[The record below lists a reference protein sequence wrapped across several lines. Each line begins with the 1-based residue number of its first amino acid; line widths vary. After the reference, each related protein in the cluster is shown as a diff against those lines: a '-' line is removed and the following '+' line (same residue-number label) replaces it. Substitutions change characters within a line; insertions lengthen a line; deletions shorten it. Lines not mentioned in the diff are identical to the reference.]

1 MTWVPRP
8 NGSPQNNELTIE
20 DVSWI
25 KCDGREKCPK
35 GLFQGQTCADL
46 SDRVLVGAGKGG
58 SVLDIKDASLPDH
71 AHAHNHD
78 GSVTYSFSTSSASGN
93 GFTTAGMG
101 GMNALSGITSNSETQ
116 SITVDFGSMES
127 SEAFISKIVSSDTSK
142 NIIGSDLYPQHMRVY
157 FIFKCY

>member
-20 DVSWI
+20 DDSWI

-71 AHAHNHD
+71 ARNERIVWHN
-78 GSVTYSFSTSSASGN
+78 
-93 GFTTAGMG
+93 
-101 GMNALSGITSNSETQ
+101 
-116 SITVDFGSMES
+116 
-127 SEAFISKIVSSDTSK
+127 
-142 NIIGSDLYPQHMRVY
+142 
-157 FIFKCY
+157 FKFRNTINHG

>member
-1 MTWVPRP
+1 M
-8 NGSPQNNELTIE
+8 IE
-20 DVSWI
+20 DDSWI
-25 KCDGREKCPK
+25 KCDGREKCPR
-35 GLFQGQTCADL
+35 GLFQGQTCSDL

-78 GSVTYSFSTSSASGN
+78 GSATYSFSTSSASGN

>member
-1 MTWVPRP
+1 M
-8 NGSPQNNELTIE
+8 IE
-20 DVSWI
+20 DDSWI

-78 GSVTYSFSTSSASGN
+78 GSVKYSFSYSSANKDNFSP
-93 GFTTAGMG
+93 AGMG
-101 GMNALSGITSNSETQ
+101 DREIYGVYTSTKTASV
-116 SITVDFGSMES
+116 TVDFSDMKS
-127 SEAFISKIVSSDTSK
+127 SEAFISAIASSDTSK
-142 NIIGSDLYPQHMRVY
+142 NIIGSDLYSQHMRVY

>member
-1 MTWVPRP
+1 MTWIPRP
-8 NGSPQNNELTIE
+8 NGSPQDNELVIE
-20 DVSWI
+20 DNSWI
-25 KCDGREKCPK
+25 KCDGLERCPK
-35 GLFQGQTCADL
+35 GLFIGQTCSDL

-78 GSVTYSFSTSSASGN
+78 GSATYSFSTSSASSN
-93 GFTTAGMG
+93 GYATAGMG
-101 GMNALSGITSNSETQ
+101 GMNALSGITNKSKTQ
-116 SITVDFGSMES
+116 SITVDFGSMGS